1 MIDGTVMDITDV
13 ETLRDLNQLMNQMRS
28 GHRFSLQPEPVQ
40 IAFGNIC
47 IDEKTRTVTRGGEA
61 VKLTPREFDLLVA
74 LARRRGAAVS
84 KSTLMRDV
92 WHNVPRANSRTLDAH
107 MFELRRK
114 LEDEASKPKFLLTV
128 RKFGYRLDVP
138 ALC

>member
-1 MIDGTVMDITDV
+1 MIDSQVMDITDV
-13 ETLRDLNQLMNQMRS
+13 ETLRDLNQLIDQIRN
-28 GHRFSLQPEPVQ
+28 GHRFSARPEPVQ
-40 IAFGNIC
+40 IAFGEIC
-47 IDEKTRTVTRGGEA
+47 IDEKTRTVTRGGQA

-92 WHNVPRANSRTLDAH
+92 WQNVPRANSRTLDAH

-114 LEDEASKPKFLLTV
+114 LEVEAGKPKFLLTV
-128 RKFGYRLDVP
+128 RKFGYRLDAP
-138 ALC
+138 AVC

>member
-13 ETLRDLNQLMNQMRS
+13 ETLRDLNQLMRQMRR
-28 GHRFSLQPEPVQ
+28 GHRFSLEPEPV
-40 IAFGNIC
+40 AVTFGNIRL
-47 IDEKTRTVTRGGEA
+47 DEKTRTVTRCGNI

-84 KSTLMRDV
+84 KAILMRDV
-92 WHNVPRANSRTLDAH
+92 WHNLPRADSRTLDAH

-114 LEDEASKPKFLLTV
+114 LEDDASKPKYLLTV
-128 RKFGYRLDVP
+128 RKYGYRLNI
-138 ALC
+138 